1 MIVKTRFD
9 AHTVPPSTCVTFVES
24 RPQLSLA
31 RTSASTSESPGMLAG
46 LQPRGVVPCGAL
58 IRGGVVSAVQ
68 LYVSVLVARF
78 WQASV
83 TMIVKTR
90 FDAQAVPPST
100 CVTFVESRPQRSE
113 ERRVGSTSE
122 SAGMLAGLQPSGVVP
137 CGALIPGGVVSAV
150 QV

>member
-31 RTSASTSESPGMLAG
+31 CTSASTSESPGMLAG
-46 LQPRGVVPCGAL
+46 LHPKGVVPCGAL
-58 IRGGVVSAVQ
+58 MPGGVVSAVQ
-68 LYVSVLVARF
+68 VDRKSVVEGK

-83 TMIVKTR
+83 TMIVNNR

-100 CVTFVESRPQRSE
+100 CLTCVE
-113 ERRVGSTSE
+113 
-122 SAGMLAGLQPSGVVP
+122 
-137 CGALIPGGVVSAV
+137 
-150 QV
+150 

>member
-1 MIVKTRFD
+1 MVKTRFD
-9 AHTVPPSTCVTFVES
+9 AQAVPPSTCVTLVES
-24 RPQLSLA
+24 KPQLSLA
-31 RTSASTSESPGMLAG
+31 RTSASTSASPGMLAG
-46 LQPRGVVPCGAL
+46 LHPNGVVPCGAL
-58 IRGGVVSAVQ
+58 IPGGVVSAVQ
-68 LYVSVLVARF
+68 VYVRVLVARF

-100 CVTFVESRPQRSE
+100 CVTFVESRPQLSLARTNA
-113 ERRVGSTSE
+113 STSA
-122 SAGMLAGLQPSGVVP
+122 SPGMLAGLQPSGVVP